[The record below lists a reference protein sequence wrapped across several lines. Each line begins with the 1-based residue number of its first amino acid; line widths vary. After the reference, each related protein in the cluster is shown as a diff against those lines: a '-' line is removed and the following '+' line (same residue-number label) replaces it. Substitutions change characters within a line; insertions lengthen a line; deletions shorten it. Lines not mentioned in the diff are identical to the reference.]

1 MNWFVEVLKKY
12 AVFSG
17 RARRKEYW
25 MFTLIYTV
33 IAIVL
38 SVVDMAVIGSNILV
52 PILTVALFLPALGV
66 TIRRLHDTGRTG
78 WWVLISIVPLVGLIV
93 MLVFLCSD
101 GGDTN
106 KYGPNPKFVPAHA

>member
-38 SVVDMAVIGSNILV
+38 TVVDMAVIGSNVLV

-66 TIRRLHDTGRTG
+66 AVRRLHDTGRTG

-93 MLVFLCSD
+93 MLVFLCAD
-101 GGDTN
+101 GEDTN

>member
-1 MNWFVEVLKKY
+1 MNWFVDVVKKY
-12 AVFSG
+12 AVFNG

-38 SVVDMAVIGSNILV
+38 SVVDMAVIGSNVLV

-66 TIRRLHDTGRTG
+66 AIRRLHDTGRTG

-93 MLVFLCSD
+93 MLVFLCADSQ
-101 GGDTN
+101 DTN
-106 KYGPNPKFVPAHA
+106 KYGPNPKFAPAHA